1 MVRFKA
7 IFAILYSAIILSAY
21 GQTTSWTISSPGS
34 KVQAT
39 IQLADLG
46 GTADYP
52 AGQRLYFSVSVGG
65 PSAYSVV
72 VEPSPMGVVRSD
84 KNFVDGLTFVS
95 ESVQRTI
102 DSSYTMI
109 TGKRRICRNYCN
121 EKTLTFQS
129 VAPAESLQ
137 IVLRAYD
144 DGFAFRYRFPKTNST
159 QLSITSEAT
168 GYKVPASSVMW
179 LLPYNTTADPYAP
192 AYEDIWERNV
202 PVGSGPGVTAKP
214 TDSTWCMPALY
225 KTAAGGWALLWETD
239 VLPTFCNSRLSAASQ
254 RVYRIKYPPASEWS
268 LLGAAAPS
276 APVGTLPW
284 TLPWRVV
291 ITGTSPGTILES
303 TLSTDLATP
312 SMLSDV
318 SWIKPGRSS
327 WSWWSDNNSPTIYD
341 SITPFI
347 NLAQQMTWE
356 YSCVDAGWNTMT
368 GGTWQSLCAYATAK
382 KVGLTMWYNAG
393 GPFNTLTGTGASPR
407 DKLYDSLTRNTELNT
422 ISTAGAT
429 GVKIDFWLSD
439 KQAAVKYY
447 FDVFR
452 DAAKYHILV
461 DPHGCTVPRGWQRM
475 YPNLITAEANRGAE
489 NYIWYPDDPAR
500 FPWQQTMM
508 PFTRNAVASMDWTPV
523 TFTNIANPHVTTY
536 GHELAL
542 SVIFES
548 GLQHFADR
556 VSGYQTTTISAG
568 AQTFLKQVPV
578 AWDDTKYVQG
588 YPGSWVVLAR
598 QKGNDWYAA
607 GIAGDTARNMTV
619 KLSFLAGPPATYQ
632 MTLIADGTTATSF
645 SQSMDTVGSGDSVKI
660 NTPLRGGWV
669 AKFLNLVAPV
679 AVRGGADHAPSVN
692 FVAPGKFRIAGE
704 TFVVPN
710 AYSGKNV
717 TLSLFSPGGSLLKS
731 AVIDKKVISLR
742 KDFGLSS
749 GVYFVSL
756 KTAKQN

>member
-1 MVRFKA
+1 MIRISVIA
-7 IFAILYSAIILSAY
+7 AILYCFVFSSVF
-21 GQTTSWTISSPGS
+21 GQTSWTISSPGD
-34 KVQAT
+34 KVKAS

-46 GTADYP
+46 GAGDYP
-52 AGQRLYFSVSVGG
+52 TGARLYYSVSTGG

-95 ESVQRTI
+95 QSVQKTI
-102 DSSYTMI
+102 DSSYTMV
-109 TGKRRICRNYCN
+109 TGKRKICRNYCN
-121 EKTLTFQS
+121 EITLTFQTT
-129 VAPAESLQ
+129 APAVSLQ

-144 DGFAFRYRFPKTNST
+144 DGFAFRYRFPETNST
-159 QLSITSEAT
+159 ALSVTGEAT
-168 GYKVPASSVMW
+168 GFKVPAGSVMW
-179 LLPYNTTADPYAP
+179 LLPYNTTSDAYAP

-225 KTAAGGWALLWETD
+225 KTPAGGWALLWETD
-239 VLPTFCNSRLSAASQ
+239 VLPTYCNSRLSAASQ
-254 RVYRIKYPPASEWS
+254 RVYRIKFPPASEWS
-268 LLGAAAPS
+268 LLGTAAPS

-327 WSWWSDNNSPTIYD
+327 WSWWSDNNSPTIYS

-347 NLAQQMTWE
+347 DLAAQMTWE

-368 GGTWQSLCAYATAK
+368 GGTWQQLCTYAAGK
-382 KVGLTMWYNAG
+382 KVGINLWYNAG
-393 GPFNTLTGTGASPR
+393 GPFNALSGQGASPR

-422 ISTAGAT
+422 ISKAGAT

-461 DPHGCTVPRGWQRM
+461 DPHGCTIPRGWQRT

-489 NYIWYPDDPAR
+489 NYIWYAADAAR
-500 FPWQQTMM
+500 YPWQNTMM
-508 PFTRNAVASMDWTPV
+508 PFTRNAVSSMDWTPV
-523 TFTNIANPHVTTY
+523 TFTNIANPHATTY
-536 GHELAL
+536 GHELAT
-542 SVIFES
+542 SIIFES

-556 VSGYQTTTISAG
+556 VSGYQTTTISTG

-578 AWDDTKYVQG
+578 TWDNTKYVQG

-607 GIAGDTARNMTV
+607 GIAGDTARIMTV
-619 KLSFLAGPPATYQ
+619 KFSFLAVPPASYQ
-632 MTLIADGTTATSF
+632 MTLIADGATATSF
-645 SQSMDTVGSGDSVKI
+645 SQSMDTVGSGDSVRI
-660 NTPLRGGWV
+660 TTPLRGGWV
-669 AKFLNLVAPV
+669 AKFLNIVPPV
-679 AVRGGADHAPSVN
+679 AARGNMADIPIVNQAPR
-692 FVAPGKFRIAGE
+692 GKFRIAGE
-704 TFVVPN
+704 SFEIPN
-710 AYSGKNV
+710 AYAGKKV
-717 TLSLFSPGGSLLKS
+717 ALTLYGSSGSLLKS
-731 AVIDKKVISLR
+731 MIVDKKVISLR
-742 KDFGLSS
+742 KDLGLSS

-756 KTAKQN
+756 KTVR